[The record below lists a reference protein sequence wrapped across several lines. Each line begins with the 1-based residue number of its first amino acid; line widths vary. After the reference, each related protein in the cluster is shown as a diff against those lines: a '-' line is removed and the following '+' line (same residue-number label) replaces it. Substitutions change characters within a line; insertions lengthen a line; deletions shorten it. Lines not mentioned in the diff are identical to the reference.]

1 MIMNNS
7 VIFFISSVNIAAYSK
22 NGIKCMPAPS
32 LFIVQKKGLV
42 GVKYDYVG
50 RVHKKG
56 LIVF

>member
-7 VIFFISSVNIAAYSK
+7 VIFYISSVNIAAYSK
-22 NGIKCMPAPS
+22 KRNKVHARPLP
-32 LFIVQKKGLV
+32 FHRPKKGLV

>member
-7 VIFFISSVNIAAYSK
+7 VIFFYFKCQYSSIFKKRNKVHAR
-22 NGIKCMPAPS
+22 PLP
-32 LFIVQKKGLV
+32 FHRPKKGLV